1 MSSAHLLARIGQLR
15 SLSTSSRRLGHAV
28 NLDTLPQKSRD
39 IIKRE
44 KLVTCNNYSALPA
57 VLCAGK
63 GVFLYDV
70 DGNKYYDYLSGY
82 SSVNQGHCHPKIID
96 ALVKQ
101 VTVLHHTSRAFH
113 SDLLVEYA
121 EFLTQLFGYV
131 SGLCDCFVFC
141 ECILKF
147 EDLIYSGNIA

>member
-1 MSSAHLLARIGQLR
+1 MSRIQKLARITQIR
-15 SLSTSSRRLGHAV
+15 SLSSSHPRLGHAI

-44 KLVTCNNYSALPA
+44 RRVTCNNYSALPA

-121 EFLTQLFGYV
+121 EYLTDLFKYV
-131 SGLCDCFVFC
+131 SSFIV
-141 ECILKF
+141 
-147 EDLIYSGNIA
+147 GNGHG